1 MRVPMINDIIHDI
14 LNESQ
19 YINEYREELVLKNI
33 MNQHDA
39 AAYMSGYKDG
49 LVFSLKAS
57 QLFDDPEKDIDELIR
72 EYDVKRLEAKGS
84 SRFNKGDI
92 LRHINLEGKTDNYS
106 IVTDVYTTKN
116 RNDLYLDHVSIIE
129 LYYALNPFLF
139 AIRKNV
145 IDDKL
150 VYVKIDDSD
159 PYAFD
164 ISTIKGFTIYQDDT
178 SVEKVKTLSDDE
190 FNQII
195 KKIEEYNKKMEEK
208 YTIETTDTE

>member
-1 MRVPMINDIIHDI
+1 MEKGIIHEM

-19 YINEYREELVLKNI
+19 YINEYNEELVLKNI
-33 MNQHDA
+33 MNHHDA
-39 AAYMSGYKDG
+39 NVYMSGYKDG
-49 LVFSLKAS
+49 LVFCLKAF
-57 QLFDDPEKDIDELIR
+57 QLFDDPEKEVDELIR
-72 EYDVKRLEAKGS
+72 DYDANRLEVEGS

-129 LYYALNPFLF
+129 LYYAHNPFIA
-139 AIRKNV
+139 AIRKSER
-145 IDDKL
+145 DDKL

-164 ISTIKGFTIYQDDT
+164 ISVIKGFTIYQDDT
-178 SVEKVKTLSDDE
+178 SVEKVGTLSDSE
-190 FNQII
+190 FDQII
-195 KKIEEYNKKMEEK
+195 KKKEEYDKKMEEK

>member
-1 MRVPMINDIIHDI
+1 MESIIREI

-19 YINEYREELVLKNI
+19 YINEYKEELVLKNI
-33 MNQHDA
+33 MNHHDA
-39 AAYMSGYKDG
+39 NVYMSGYKDG
-49 LVFSLKAS
+49 LIFCLKAF
-57 QLFDDPEKDIDELIR
+57 QLFDDSEKEVDELIR
-72 EYDVKRLEAKGS
+72 DYDVKRLEVEGS

-116 RNDLYLDHVSIIE
+116 RNELCIDHVSIIE

-164 ISTIKGFTIYQDDT
+164 ISTIKGFTIYQNDT
-178 SVEKVKTLSDDE
+178 SVEKVKTLSDNE

-195 KKIEEYNKKMEEK
+195 KKKEEYDKKMEEK
-208 YTIETTDTE
+208 YNIETTDSE

>member
-1 MRVPMINDIIHDI
+1 MESIIREI

-19 YINEYREELVLKNI
+19 YINEYKEELVLKNI
-33 MNQHDA
+33 MNHHDA
-39 AAYMSGYKDG
+39 NVYMSGYKDG
-49 LVFSLKAS
+49 LIFCLKAF
-57 QLFDDPEKDIDELIR
+57 QLFDDPEKEVDELIR
-72 EYDVKRLEAKGS
+72 DYDVKRLEVEDS

-116 RNDLYLDHVSIIE
+116 RNELCIDHVSIIE

-164 ISTIKGFTIYQDDT
+164 ISTIKGFTIYQNDT
-178 SVEKVKTLSDDE
+178 SVEKVKTLSDNE

-195 KKIEEYNKKMEEK
+195 KKKEEYDKKMEEK
-208 YTIETTDTE
+208 YNIETTDSE

>member
-1 MRVPMINDIIHDI
+1 MESIIREI

-19 YINEYREELVLKNI
+19 YINEYKEELVLKNI
-33 MNQHDA
+33 MNHHDA
-39 AAYMSGYKDG
+39 NVYMSGYKDG
-49 LVFSLKAS
+49 LIFCLKAF
-57 QLFDDPEKDIDELIR
+57 QLFDDPEKEVDELIGD
-72 EYDVKRLEAKGS
+72 YDVKRLEVEGS

-116 RNDLYLDHVSIIE
+116 RNELCIDHVSIIE

-164 ISTIKGFTIYQDDT
+164 ISTIKGFTIYQNDT
-178 SVEKVKTLSDDE
+178 SVEKVKTLSDNE

-195 KKIEEYNKKMEEK
+195 KKKEEYDKKMEEK
-208 YTIETTDTE
+208 YNIETTDSE

>member
-1 MRVPMINDIIHDI
+1 MESIIREI

-19 YINEYREELVLKNI
+19 YINEYKEELVLKNI
-33 MNQHDA
+33 MNHHDA
-39 AAYMSGYKDG
+39 NVYMSGYKDG
-49 LVFSLKAS
+49 LIFCLKAF
-57 QLFDDPEKDIDELIR
+57 QLFDDPEKEVDELIR
-72 EYDVKRLEAKGS
+72 DYDVKRLEVEGS

-116 RNDLYLDHVSIIE
+116 RNELCIDHVSIIE

-164 ISTIKGFTIYQDDT
+164 ISTIKGFTIYQNDT
-178 SVEKVKTLSDDE
+178 SVEKVKTLSDNE

-195 KKIEEYNKKMEEK
+195 KKKEEYDKKMEEK
-208 YTIETTDTE
+208 YNIETTDSE

>member
-1 MRVPMINDIIHDI
+1 MESIIREI

-19 YINEYREELVLKNI
+19 YINEYKEELVLKNI
-33 MNQHDA
+33 MNHHDA
-39 AAYMSGYKDG
+39 NVYMSGYKDG
-49 LVFSLKAS
+49 LIFCLKAF
-57 QLFDDPEKDIDELIR
+57 QLFDDPEKEVDELIR
-72 EYDVKRLEAKGS
+72 DYDDKRLEVEGS

-116 RNDLYLDHVSIIE
+116 RNELCIDHVSIIE

-150 VYVKIDDSD
+150 VYIKIDDSD

-164 ISTIKGFTIYQDDT
+164 ISTIKGFTIYQNDT
-178 SVEKVKTLSDDE
+178 SVEKVKTLSDNE

-195 KKIEEYNKKMEEK
+195 KKKEEYDKKMEEK
-208 YTIETTDTE
+208 YNIETTDSE

>member
-1 MRVPMINDIIHDI
+1 MINDIIHDI

-19 YINEYREELVLKNI
+19 YINEYKEELVLKNI
-33 MNQHDA
+33 MNHHDA
-39 AAYMSGYKDG
+39 NVYMSGYKDG
-49 LVFSLKAS
+49 LIFCLKAF
-57 QLFDDPEKDIDELIR
+57 QLFDDPEKEVDELIKDY
-72 EYDVKRLEAKGS
+72 EVKRLEVEGS

-92 LRHINLEGKTDNYS
+92 LRHINLKGETDNYS

-116 RNDLYLDHVSIIE
+116 RNELCIDHVSIIE

-164 ISTIKGFTIYQDDT
+164 ISTIKGFTIYQNDT
-178 SVEKVKTLSDDE
+178 SVEKVKTLSDNE

-195 KKIEEYNKKMEEK
+195 KKKEEYDKKMEEK